1 MSIRESIDGRP
12 MSRYQVMVVGLCLA
26 IVLSEGYDLL
36 LMAFAAPEIAGEWGL
51 SGSQIGILLSS
62 ALIGMALG
70 SALLAPL
77 ADRIGRRP
85 LTLACLLLVAIS
97 MGLASISASL
107 LQLGLFRFLTG
118 LGIGGLVAS
127 LPVITAEFSPQRRR
141 GTMIAL
147 YTMGLPLGGVLGG
160 IVATL
165 LTSSYGWRASFVA
178 GAVLTFL
185 LLIVVYL
192 RMPESIDYLL
202 ARRPEGALKEINRVL
217 PRMGLDAIAKLPD
230 EVKREAQ
237 GVRTAIVAGPNG
249 VRSILLGGAFFL
261 MMSAFY
267 FAASWTPK
275 LLQQSGFS
283 AQQGISGGVLLNIG
297 GAVAI
302 LVFSFLAITV
312 RSRILTI
319 GALVGAAASFLA
331 MSAAIGNLTL
341 ALVVTVA
348 LGAFVNTSATGLYA
362 LAPDCYP
369 ASVRATAIG
378 WASALGRI
386 GAIVSPIIAGLLI
399 DRDWT
404 PSALFVVFAI
414 PLLVGALLIVG
425 IKLPADETRIDPDI
439 NGAHQFGVRV
449 QEV

>member
-1 MSIRESIDGRP
+1 MSIRESIDSRP

-36 LMAFAAPEIAGEWGL
+36 LMAFAAPEIANEWGL
-51 SGSQIGILLSS
+51 SGSQTGILLSS

-70 SALLAPL
+70 SAFLAPL

-85 LTLACLLLVAIS
+85 LTLACLLLVVIS
-97 MGLASISASL
+97 MGFAAISTNY
-107 LQLGLFRFLTG
+107 LQLGIVRLLTG

-127 LPVITAEFSPQRRR
+127 LPVITAEFSPQSRRS
-141 GTMIAL
+141 TMIAL

-160 IVATL
+160 IAATL

-178 GAVLTFL
+178 GAVLTL
-185 LLIVVYL
+185 ILLIVVYL

-202 ARRPEGALKEINRVL
+202 VRRPAGALEKINRIL
-217 PRMGLDAIAKLPD
+217 PKMNLGTISELPA
-230 EVKREAQ
+230 VVGQEAT
-237 GVRTAIVAGPNG
+237 GVRTAIFTGANG
-249 VRSILLGGAFFL
+249 VRSVLLGGAFFF
-261 MMSAFY
+261 MMAAFY

-297 GAVAI
+297 GAAAI
-302 LVFSFLAITV
+302 LVFSVLAITV
-312 RSRILTI
+312 RSRTLTI
-319 GALVGAAASFLA
+319 GALVGAAMSFLA
-331 MSAAIGNLTL
+331 MSTIIGNLTL
-341 ALVVTVA
+341 ALIVTVS

-386 GAIVSPIIAGLLI
+386 GAITSPIVAGLLI
-399 DRDWT
+399 DREWT
-404 PSALFVVFAI
+404 PSALFVAFAI
-414 PLLVGALLIVG
+414 PLFGGALLVAG
-425 IKLPADETRIDPDI
+425 IRLPAADVSAKQLVGE
-439 NGAHQFGVRV
+439 GV
-449 QEV
+449 QEARNSKA

>member
-1 MSIRESIDGRP
+1 MSIRESIDSRP

-36 LMAFAAPEIAGEWGL
+36 LMAFAAPEIATEWGL
-51 SGSQIGILLSS
+51 SGSQTGILLSS

-70 SALLAPL
+70 SAFLAPL

-97 MGLASISASL
+97 MGFASISANY
-107 LQLGLFRFLTG
+107 LQLGLVRLLTG

-127 LPVITAEFSPQRRR
+127 LPVITAEFSPRSRRS
-141 GTMIAL
+141 TMIAL

-160 IVATL
+160 IAATL
-165 LTSSYGWRASFVA
+165 LTASYGWRASFVA
-178 GAVLTFL
+178 GAVLTL
-185 LLIVVYL
+185 ILLIVVYL

-202 ARRPEGALKEINRVL
+202 VRRPAGALEKINRIL
-217 PRMGLDAIAKLPD
+217 PKMNLGAIAELPA
-230 EVKREAQ
+230 VVGREAP
-237 GVRTAIVAGPNG
+237 GVRTAIFTGANG
-249 VRSILLGGAFFL
+249 VRSMLLGGAFFF
-261 MMSAFY
+261 MMAAFY

-297 GAVAI
+297 GAAAI
-302 LVFSFLAITV
+302 LVFSVLAITV
-312 RSRILTI
+312 RSRILTV
-319 GALVGAAASFLA
+319 GALVGAAMSFLA
-331 MSAAIGNLTL
+331 MSTVIGNLTL
-341 ALVVTVA
+341 ALIVTVA

-386 GAIVSPIIAGLLI
+386 GAITSPIVAGLLI

-404 PSALFVVFAI
+404 PSALFVAFAI
-414 PLLVGALLIVG
+414 PLFGGALLVAG
-425 IKLPADETRIDPDI
+425 IRLPAADAFPEQLVDE
-439 NGAHQFGVRV
+439 GV
-449 QEV
+449 QEARNSKA